1 VNSVALSETVLP
13 TGMRLVEM
21 PLGGR
26 LATAISV
33 LFPAGARHERATEV
47 GAGHLLEHL
56 AFKGTENHPTA
67 AELNRAAEYLGTELG
82 GASTVDYVEFSTFV
96 RAQSAM
102 AAVELL
108 IEVTATPRLAPDDL
122 EHERAV
128 ILQELADDD
137 DDLGA
142 RAGDLLQEALFA
154 GHRLAKNVAGTAAD
168 VRSLSLPAVLAFRDR
183 QWSPTGG
190 LVAIGGNLAHVD
202 RERLNELI
210 ARLPDR
216 PAPPPSPPLPPFG
229 ARVAIEQRDSNVV
242 HLRLA
247 YHLPGLDFRLRRDRA
262 HAEVF
267 SQLLAGPMGSRLY
280 DELREQRPLCYW
292 VSAGV
297 SDYAGRP
304 ILFVS
309 CSVGPSDLE
318 QAYERIAAILTDL
331 RAHGPSDEEARRFRA
346 YSTGAVARDFES
358 VTNRLDHAIELIMEY
373 GDYDVDPVLL
383 LREIDGV
390 TRRDLTALAAE
401 IDPSPCVACV
411 GSETAPFESSP
422 SPVG

>member
-1 VNSVALSETVLP
+1 VNSLALSETVLP
-13 TGMRLVEM
+13 SGIRLVEM
-21 PLGGR
+21 PVDGR
-26 LATAISV
+26 LASAISV
-33 LFPAGARHERATEV
+33 LFPAGARHERETEV

-67 AELNRAAEYLGTELG
+67 AGLNRAAEYLGTELG

-102 AAVELL
+102 AAAELL
-108 IEVTATPRLAPDDL
+108 IEVTATPRLAQDDL

-128 ILQELADDD
+128 ILQELADDE

-142 RAGDLLQEALFA
+142 RAGDLLLEALFA
-154 GHRLAKNVAGTAAD
+154 GHRLATNVAGTAAD
-168 VRSLSLPAVLAFRDR
+168 VRSLTLAGVLGFRDR
-183 QWSPTGG
+183 QWSPAGG

-202 RERLNELI
+202 RDRLIELI

-229 ARVAIEQRDSNVV
+229 ARVATEQRDSNVV

-297 SDYAGRP
+297 SDYDGQP

-309 CSVGPSDLE
+309 CSVGPSDLQE
-318 QAYERIAAILTDL
+318 AYERITEILADL
-331 RAHGPSDEEARRFRA
+331 RAHGPGDEEVRRFRA

-358 VTNRLDHAIELIMEY
+358 VTSRLDHAIELIMEY

-383 LREIDGV
+383 LREVDGV
-390 TRRDLTALAAE
+390 TRRDLAALAAG
-401 IDPSPCVACV
+401 IDLSPCVACV
-411 GSETAPFESSP
+411 GPGTAPFDVLP
-422 SPVG
+422 SAPG